1 MSTKAK
7 KRAVAKREAP
17 KIAGTIVAAAG
28 AALLVTACGSSGS
41 SSSAGAK
48 AGSAKSA
55 AASPH
60 RSGAAMASGSARASA
75 SPSGTSAMMA
85 GTTALMTEH
94 TAMGTVLATS
104 QGFTVYRFSK
114 DHGTTSACTGAC
126 AVAWPP
132 VTGTPKAA
140 SGASLSGKFGT
151 ITRSGGVR
159 QATYNGYPLYT
170 FKADTAPGDTRGN
183 DVPSFGGT
191 WYAVTVSPSGM
202 APPTGPS
209 AASMLPVAPS
219 ASKTSGRGGP

>member
-17 KIAGTIVAAAG
+17 KIAGTIAAAAG
-28 AALLVTACGSSGS
+28 AALLVTACGAAS
-41 SSSAGAK
+41 SSSSAAGAK

-60 RSGAAMASGSARASA
+60 RSGSAMASSSASA
-75 SPSGTSAMMA
+75 SPSGTSAMMT

-104 QGFTVYRFSK
+104 QGYTVYRFSK

-140 SGASLSGKFGT
+140 SGTSLSGKFGT

-191 WYAVTVSPSGM
+191 WYAVTTSPSGTV
-202 APPTGPS
+202 PPTGPS